1 MVADAALELPDMVGL
16 PDWKNDLLRVDAF
29 LANVLKA
36 ERSEFTS
43 IVAHLHQA
51 GGKRLRPFLV
61 LLATRSVDGRIDD
74 PISEEV
80 ITAAAA
86 MELLHLG
93 SLYHDDVIDDADSRR
108 GHPSANVR
116 WGNICAVLGGDF
128 LLGRAMELGASLGA
142 AQAQLVART
151 LSTICEGEAMECER
165 LYDVERDEP
174 HYFRTI
180 ELKTASMIAN
190 ACCLGGLVAEV
201 DSRHLDALTQFGL
214 HLGMAFHLIDDI
226 LDLTSSASV
235 LGKPVGNDLIEG
247 VYSLPVIYAISR
259 CAELRT
265 ILMDAPATPADI
277 PRASALIRDAGG
289 IAVARTAA
297 IGHMQDAISA
307 VSSPDFDERM
317 RGILERLTTVLLSRL
332 PQN

>member
-1 MVADAALELPDMVGL
+1 MATDATLDLADMVGL
-16 PDWKNDLLRVDAF
+16 PECKTDLLRVDEF
-29 LANVLKA
+29 LADVLKT
-36 ERSEFTS
+36 ERPGFSRL
-43 IVAHLHQA
+43 VAHLHQA

-61 LLATRSVDGRIDD
+61 LVATHSVDGRIGEPLKD
-74 PISEEV
+74 EV

-86 MELLHLG
+86 IELLHLG

-108 GHPSANVR
+108 GRMSANAR

-165 LYDVERDEP
+165 LYDIERDEA

-190 ACCLGGLVAEV
+190 SCCLGGLAANV
-201 DSRHLDALTQFGL
+201 DGRSLDALTKFGL
-214 HLGMAFHLIDDI
+214 HLGVAFHLIDDI
-226 LDLTSSASV
+226 LDLTSSASI
-235 LGKPVGNDLIEG
+235 LGKPVGNDLLEG
-247 VYSLPVIYAISR
+247 VYSLPVIHALAH

-265 ILMDAPATPADI
+265 ILVDAPITPAEI
-277 PRASALIRDAGG
+277 PRASALIMETEG
-289 IAVARTAA
+289 IDVARTAA
-297 IGHMQDAISA
+297 VSHMQDAVSAISIPA
-307 VSSPDFDERM
+307 FDSGVRE
-317 RGILERLTTVLLSRL
+317 ILKRLTTVLLSRL
-332 PQN
+332 S